1 LTDGNYSLR
10 VEATDLAGN
19 TSAQT
24 LNFSVDQTAPTLS
37 FSIDNS
43 QLLLNKEKATATVK
57 LTLSE
62 RVLVPPTLT
71 PSTGTLSTWV
81 EEVGSN
87 GLRYSA
93 TYTAPADSKGSV
105 GWTVGAW
112 TDLAG
117 NAGSTQGTPPTITF
131 DTSSPII
138 QSMVLVNGLNKPLKA
153 GESVDIEVTFSEA
166 VTVSGSPELKLQVG
180 TGAERSA
187 SYYQTKAGSKG
198 MVQIWRYTVQAG
210 DNDTDGIVIAQN
222 KLSLGNGSIQDNAGN
237 RAVLTH
243 SSITSSVLVDTTAP
257 TLSLSYAGTDTLLAL
272 GETAT
277 ITARFSETPATLPNL
292 TASAG
297 SVQTQTGTTDTLW
310 TNVSGNDYTTVFTPG
325 ANLNTGT
332 VSFNIGAWA
341 DAAGNAGYA
350 GEVALTDNKT
360 IRVDTVAP
368 TVKDVTG
375 QTLLAT
381 NTDISFVVT
390 LSEAISG
397 NWSTSNFTA
406 SNGTVSSVT
415 PIPGTNQLTV
425 VVRPASDQQN
435 KLVELNLVGG
445 TLKDAAGNALAN
457 ANQLAS
463 QLIDTKAPSV
473 TSVILSGKPST
484 AGIYK
489 TGDVITATVEMSED
503 VLVTGTPQFA
513 LNFGNGQI
521 RQATYVT
528 SEIKDKTLV
537 FKYTV
542 QPTNDNSS
550 DGIAYTA
557 SALNLPSGSAL
568 KDETGNN
575 AVLAV
580 TAAAAHS
587 SFKVDSVAPTVGIT
601 SSLVQLDVTHP
612 SDTVVFEFTED
623 PGTSFSI
630 DDIKLEGGTLKDLT
644 RTSAIGA
651 TPVKYEATF
660 TVKDSFSGMASVSVR
675 NDTFQDAAGNLNLDG
690 NTNAKSWSADS
701 NAPLVTL
708 VQATLGSNGL
718 ATVSMD
724 EPGTVYL
731 VPEKKDV
738 VITDSAS
745 VITAAVA
752 SVTFDSTQAGQ
763 KNVAVNTLVDGVY
776 RAYSIDSLGNKSAQS
791 VGEIKVDNTAPVIG
805 GGASASVL
813 ENVAADTVIYS
824 TSATD
829 ALSQDSL
836 KYSLKT
842 GLSDDA
848 SAFVINQLG
857 EVKINS
863 SPNYEVKSSYSFTVQ
878 VFDGVNTSE
887 QAVTLSVIN
896 VNEAPS
902 ATDKTITIN
911 EDASRT
917 FSAAD
922 FGFAD
927 ITGETNALKAIKIT
941 NLPANG
947 SLTLS
952 GAAVIED
959 DSILA
964 ANLGNLRF
972 TPAVNA
978 NGNNYTSFSFAV
990 QDDGGTADDGADTSS
1005 AKTITFNVTPV
1016 NDAPTL
1022 TTVSTLTG
1030 FTEDV
1035 YKEITYAMLATAAD
1049 ESDVETQSLTFVI
1062 DEISSGSLQ
1071 KLNGSDWTEAADG
1084 TTWGKEDTFRWKAA
1098 TNANGELNAFKVK
1111 ASDGQLLSADPI
1123 QVKADVTAVNDA
1135 PVLSTGST
1143 LAYTENGTAVA
1154 INTAITVTDADNT
1167 PLASARVSITGGF
1180 AASQDLLGFANVSGT
1195 MGNIAGT
1202 YNSASGVMTL
1212 SSASNTA
1219 TLAEW
1224 QAALRAVTYSNS
1236 SDNLSTAQRTVS
1248 YEVND
1253 GAINATAVT
1262 STIDV
1267 TAVNDAPVLT
1277 TPDPL
1282 SLTDTTAADTF
1293 ANRTGTLSATDI
1305 DGSTLTY
1312 GITDSSSVSTA
1323 INNVTYDLS
1332 RVGSYGTLYVRSTN
1346 GAYAYVPNNTAIN
1359 ALISN
1364 ASESFTVTA
1373 SDGSLSDTKTLTVS
1387 VTGAND
1393 NATVTNNATSYS
1405 LTSTTRTK
1413 TLTLADFGLSDVEG
1427 DTSASIVITSLPLLT
1442 YWPHGSTGKLTLNS
1456 NDVTAGT
1463 EITWNQIA
1471 NGNLL
1476 YEPPANSSGDIN
1488 FANIGFKVKN
1498 GANTSSVKALTLN
1511 GSSDYLDLGA
1521 INSISNQVTLEAWVN
1536 FSADEAHA
1544 RIFDLSSG
1552 VSTNNIILTKDYFRL
1567 HNVGLAGNIA
1577 FGTRT
1582 LNQWNHMAAVID
1594 GAEMRVYI
1602 NGELVGT
1609 GTLLYGQSLDRGS
1622 ANNARSK
1629 NWIGRSAWSG
1639 DAYANLSI
1647 YDARIYNDVRSQ
1659 AEIQQD
1665 MKGLTTA
1672 NDPNLIKRYTLDG
1685 TPEGLSGAI
1694 RAVGSGSPTSANY
1707 TEHANTLVINVL
1719 QSSVNTTGTDANETL
1734 GGNSG
1739 ADTLDGGNGNDTLN
1753 GGYGNDTLIGGL
1765 GDDIL
1770 SAGDGFDVLIGGKG
1784 NDTLTGGSHGPLGA
1798 AAHAGGD
1805 IFKWEAG
1812 DAFDNNGALP
1822 VTRFIDTVTDFSLA
1836 QGDKIDLTGL
1846 LAASFSANGV
1856 IANNLS
1862 ANINKYVEMTQSGS
1876 TTTALLKVDLEGASS
1891 FASPELTIQLTG
1903 AWANNNLLAGTTPLS
1918 LAQLLANKT
1927 LVVL

>member
-1 LTDGNYSLR
+1 
-10 VEATDLAGN
+10 
-19 TSAQT
+19 
-24 LNFSVDQTAPTLS
+24 
-37 FSIDNS
+37 
-43 QLLLNKEKATATVK
+43 
-57 LTLSE
+57 
-62 RVLVPPTLT
+62 
-71 PSTGTLSTWV
+71 
-81 EEVGSN
+81 
-87 GLRYSA
+87 
-93 TYTAPADSKGSV
+93 
-105 GWTVGAW
+105 
-112 TDLAG
+112 
-117 NAGSTQGTPPTITF
+117 
-131 DTSSPII
+131 
-138 QSMVLVNGLNKPLKA
+138 M
-153 GESVDIEVTFSEA
+153 
-166 VTVSGSPELKLQVG
+166 
-180 TGAERSA
+180 
-187 SYYQTKAGSKG
+187 
-198 MVQIWRYTVQAG
+198 QIWRYTVQAG
-210 DNDTDGIVIAQN
+210 DNDTDGITIVQT

-237 RAVLTH
+237 HALLTH
-243 SSITSSVLVDTTAP
+243 SSITSAVLVDTTAP
-257 TLSLSYAGTDTLLAL
+257 TLLSLSYAGTDTLLAL

-277 ITARFSETPATLPNL
+277 IKARFSETPAALPNL
-292 TASAG
+292 TASSG

-310 TNVSGNDYTTVFTPG
+310 TNVSGTEYTTVFTPG
-325 ANLNTGT
+325 TNVNNRA

-350 GEVALTDNKT
+350 GAVALDGDKS
-360 IRVDTVAP
+360 IIVDTVAP
-368 TVKDVTG
+368 TVTGVTG
-375 QTLLAT
+375 QNSLAT
-381 NTDISFVVT
+381 KSDISFVVT

-397 NWSTSNFTA
+397 TWSTSNFTA

-463 QLIDTKAPSV
+463 QLIDTKTPSV
-473 TSVILSGKPST
+473 ASVVLGGSPST
-484 AGIYK
+484 AGVYK
-489 TGDVITATVEMSED
+489 AGDVITATVEMSED

-521 RQATYVT
+521 RQAAYVT
-528 SEIKDKTLV
+528 SESDANTLV

-568 KDETGNN
+568 KDATGNN

-612 SDTVVFEFTED
+612 SDTVVFTFSED

-630 DDIKLEGGTLKDLT
+630 DDIKLEGGTLSGLT
-644 RTSAIGA
+644 RTSAVGA
-651 TPVKYEATF
+651 TPVVYQATF
-660 TVKDSFSGMASVSVR
+660 TVEDGFSGMASVSVR
-675 NDTFQDAAGNLNLDG
+675 NGTFQDAAGNLNLDG
-690 NTNAKSWSADS
+690 NSNAKSWSADS
-701 NAPLVTL
+701 NAPAVKL
-708 VQATLGSNGL
+708 VQATLGSTGL

-731 VPEKKDV
+731 VPEGASISDA
-738 VITDSAS
+738 AS
-745 VITAAVA
+745 VEKAKVA

-763 KNVAVNTLVDGVY
+763 NQTVAVNTLVDGVY

-791 VGEIKVDNTAPVIG
+791 VGSIKVDNTAPVIR
-805 GGASASVL
+805 GGASAIVL
-813 ENVAADTVIYS
+813 ENVTADTVIYR
-824 TSATD
+824 TSADD
-829 ALSQDSL
+829 ALSKDSL

-887 QAVTLSVIN
+887 QAVTLSVTN

-902 ATDKTITIN
+902 AADKTITIN

-952 GAAVIED
+952 GAAVNSG

-1022 TTVSTLTG
+1022 TTVSTLEG

-1035 YKEITYAMLATAAD
+1035 DKDITYDMLATAAD

-1062 DEISSGSLQ
+1062 QEISSGSLQ
-1071 KLNGSDWTEAADG
+1071 KLNGSVWTVAAVG
-1084 TTWGKEDTFRWKAA
+1084 TTWGKDGKFRWKAA
-1098 TNANGELNAFKVK
+1098 TNANGELNAFKVN
-1111 ASDGQLLSADPI
+1111 ASDGQLLSAAI
-1123 QVKADVTAVNDA
+1123 QVKANVTVVNDA
-1135 PVLSTGST
+1135 PVLATGST

-1167 PLASARVSITGGF
+1167 TLASATVSITGGF

-1219 TLAEW
+1219 TLAQW

-1248 YEVND
+1248 YVVND

-1312 GITDSSSVSTA
+1312 GITESSSVSTA

-1332 RVGSYGTLYVRSTN
+1332 RVGSYGTLYVSSSN

-1373 SDGSLSDTKTLTVS
+1373 SDGSLSGSNTLTVD
-1387 VTGAND
+1387 VTGANE

-1413 TLTLADFGLSDVEG
+1413 TLTLADFGLSDAKG
-1427 DTSASIVITSLPLLT
+1427 DISASIVITSLPLLT

-1498 GANTSSVKALTLN
+1498 GENTSSVKALTLN
-1511 GSSDYLDLGA
+1511 GTSDYLNLGA

-1536 FSADEAHA
+1536 FSENEGHA
-1544 RIFDLSSG
+1544 RIFDLSKG
-1552 VSTNNIILTKDYFRL
+1552 IETNNIILTKDYFRL
-1567 HNVGLAGNIA
+1567 HNGGLAGNIA

-1582 LNQWNHMAAVID
+1582 LNQWNHVAAVID

-1609 GTLLYGQSLDRGS
+1609 GTLLNGQSLDRGS
-1622 ANNARSK
+1622 GNNARSQ
-1629 NWIGRSAWSG
+1629 NWIGRSAWT
-1639 DAYANLSI
+1639 DPYANLSI

-1734 GGNSG
+1734 DGNSG

-1784 NDTLTGGSHGPLGA
+1784 NDTLAGGSHGPLGA

-1846 LAASFSANGV
+1846 LAASFSANV
-1856 IANNLS
+1856 VTANNLS
-1862 ANINKYVEMTQSGS
+1862 NNISQYLELTRSGS